1 MEARMRHFNN
11 IALFSFALMVGFS
24 SVTPANAQISADL
37 AKKCRMLM
45 LKAAPIRIYGNIGRG
60 AAERRYF
67 QQCINQQGKM
77 PEDSHESKSG
87 REN

>member
-11 IALFSFALMVGFS
+11 IASFSFALMVGFS
-24 SVTPANAQISADL
+24 AVAPANAQISVDL

-67 QQCINQQGKM
+67 QQCVDQQGKM
-77 PEDSHESKSG
+77 PEDTRDNKTG
-87 REN
+87 GGN